1 MPRSYHPR
9 SIKAADILWCYGT
22 TGFPAKWFLRN
33 ERRNSILM
41 TRHYPYLGSASD
53 WSCGKCASANQKR
66 YPDLGSV
73 NVISM
78 EFVHSI
84 LRRYYAKC
92 RLFSQASDPAAQR
105 LYVLPFQAYE
115 QPVLPVSTK
124 RFWIKRTR
132 IHPFQISHPLSQ
144 NQSGYILTTDCSPV
158 CRWICSF
165 VLWCL
170 VTWCTTRSCSP
181 VLVFLTLNPPWSAW
195 LSYSSLYF
203 HLIMR

>member
-1 MPRSYHPR
+1 MLRYHWFPREMIFWGTSAEIPYWWHVITQIWVTFYLDLICCLLKW
-9 SIKAADILWCYGT
+9 IK
-22 TGFPAKWFLRN
+22 
-33 ERRNSILM
+33 
-41 TRHYPYLGSASD
+41 GSASD
-53 WSCGKCASANQKR
+53 WLCGKCASANQKR